1 MTKNFLSPIAREILI
16 GPKSDTTFFEVFHY
30 PFDKN
35 PELGHLFVVAQVLT
49 DDEALSYVPNLLAS
63 FLKREYFETAGDDP
77 DPQTQFERAL
87 KKANELTFDLAE
99 NNNVKLNM
107 AITVLA
113 GDKLMTSRVGRAKLL
128 LAREGNTT
136 DVFSNV
142 DLFGK
147 TTTGEREFSNI
158 ISGKIQES
166 DKLLFFIPNRRLSAR
181 ENSLKASL
189 VKMGQEEFFEYIKN
203 LNQPEED
210 ATKSPLTCCAIHI
223 NLSKEEKEIIPAP
236 DQPQVLLTKEEKKE
250 PPTIMDLATPNPAEI
265 SRIPKKDLFKKLG
278 ASLARTM
285 PFSTKKLR
293 IPGKRTLMGLGI
305 LIVIIV
311 FFSVRGL
318 ISSQQKKADL
328 KKATAKIEEIVKL
341 SESEIAL
348 GNNKKAREY
357 LGQAL
362 TAAFGIN
369 DGEEKINL
377 INSVQEKVV
386 ATEFFDSKKPELIA
400 ELPEPISEG
409 LTLSNEDGTFM
420 LGLDGLIKKLD
431 STSQKFNDLLK
442 INLENPIKISAIY
455 DKLLYFYD
463 GQKLFWKVSPAQK
476 TISSLTITSNEIPR
490 DMRFYQENVYI
501 LTSTISKVSDV
512 TKGQTQQ
519 QKWLKNEGEFDA
531 VSFTVD
537 QNIFVL
543 TKDGRLLRY
552 FKGDKIDDRPVDFS
566 YSNNSVLYPIGADF
580 ILVDR
585 EQKKARLMNS
595 TGILQRTWDLSDTG
609 EILNTYFDPLTKNIY
624 ILSKEKLWKLTI
636 EI

>member
-63 FLKREYFETAGDDP
+63 FLKREYFETAGDNP
-77 DPQTQFERAL
+77 DAQTQFERAL
-87 KKANELTFDLAE
+87 KKANELTYDLGE

-113 GDKLMTSRVGRAKLL
+113 GEKLMTSRVGRAKLL
-128 LAREGNTT
+128 LARDGNTT

-158 ISGKIQES
+158 ISGKVQES

-181 ENSLKASL
+181 ENSLKTSL
-189 VKMGQEEFFEYIKN
+189 VKMDQEEFFEYIKN
-203 LNQPEED
+203 LNQPEEG
-210 ATKSPLTCCAIHI
+210 AKIPLTCCAIHI
-223 NLSKEEKEIIPAP
+223 NLSKEEQEILPMP
-236 DQPQVLLTKEEKKE
+236 DQNQAILTKEGKKE

-265 SRIPKKDLFKKLG
+265 SRIPKKDLIKKLG
-278 ASLARTM
+278 ASLARSM
-285 PFSTKKLR
+285 PFSTKKIR
-293 IPGKRTLMGLGI
+293 IPNKRILMGLGI
-305 LIVIIV
+305 LLILIIT
-311 FFSVRGL
+311 FSVRGV
-318 ISSQQKKADL
+318 ISNQQKKADL
-328 KKATAKIEEIVKL
+328 KKASAKIQETIRL
-341 SESEIAL
+341 SDSEIAL

-357 LGQAL
+357 LAQAL
-362 TAAFGIN
+362 TAAFSIN
-369 DGEEKINL
+369 NGEEKNQL
-377 INSVQEKVV
+377 ITSVQEKVV
-386 ATEFFDSKKPELIA
+386 ATELFDSKLPELIT
-400 ELPEPISEG
+400 EFEQPINEG
-409 LTLSNEDGTFM
+409 FILSDENGTFL
-420 LGLDGLIKKLD
+420 LGSDGSIKKLD
-431 STSQKFNDLLK
+431 STSQKFSDLLK
-442 INLENPIKISAIY
+442 LNLENPIKTSTVY

-463 GQKLFWKVSPAQK
+463 GQKLFWKVNPAQK
-476 TISSLTITSNEIPR
+476 TISSLTITGDEVPR
-490 DMRFYQENVYI
+490 DIRFYQENAYI
-501 LTSTISKVSDV
+501 LTSTISKVPDI

-543 TKDGRLLRY
+543 TKDARLLRY
-552 FKGDKIDDRPVDFS
+552 FKGEKIDDRPVDFT
-566 YSNNSVLYPIGADF
+566 YSNSSVLYPIGADF
-580 ILVDR
+580 ILIDK
-585 EQKKARLMNS
+585 EQKRARLMNS
-595 TGILQRTWDLSDTG
+595 SGVLQRTWDLSSTG
-609 EILNTYFDPLTKNIY
+609 EILNTYFDPLTKNLY
-624 ILSKEKLWKLTI
+624 ILSKDKLWKLGI